1 MMPYALLQLSLDQT
15 IRREDLEEASVVAP
29 SVARADC
36 ALLQRELFG
45 IVVRNLEHGEA
56 LALQAALRARN
67 FPTEVVEQ
75 STLLV
80 LPPPKRGQALK
91 LTEVGAVVAD
101 FYGNEQL
108 YAKEQFV
115 FAAAG
120 HVLRLANRPFQKLES
135 VQRYVGQGHFRQTFE
150 MVTDHR
156 LKDVLEFRVEL
167 FFSQEPYRLQWILDG
182 DGVLRANAEI
192 FKLRDRQRL
201 SDLLAALGHCLPAD
215 RVNLGIRRATAGEEL
230 VYPSVRAFEEEIVW
244 SFCRLMRA

>member
-1 MMPYALLQLSLDQT
+1 MPYALLHLSLDQA

-36 ALLQRELFG
+36 ALLHRELFG
-45 IVVRNLEHGEA
+45 IVVRNLEHEEA

-75 STLLV
+75 SALPV
-80 LPPPKRGQALK
+80 LPPPKRSQTLE
-91 LTEVGAVVAD
+91 LTEAGVVVTD
-101 FYGNEQL
+101 VYGDDQL

-120 HVLRLANRPFQKLES
+120 HVLRLANRPFQKLET

-150 MVTDHR
+150 MVTDRR
-156 LKDVLEFRVEL
+156 LEDVPEFRVEL
-167 FFSQEPYRLQWILDG
+167 FFSREPYRLQWILDG

-192 FKLRDRQRL
+192 FRLRERQEL
-201 SDLLAALGHCLPAD
+201 NVLLAALGHCLPSD
-215 RVNLGIRRATAGEEL
+215 RVNLGIRRGTASEEL

-244 SFCRLMRA
+244 SFYRLMPG